1 MVSNTGKKVSMQGKF
16 VSIALQTVKLN
27 LQGDR
32 QELDRFETA
41 RTPRMVGQRDERPP
55 VISLDIRYHFSGIG
69 TDGGR
74 TLHVCLQSGS
84 SKSKSC
90 DNCSVTFSCSFQHT

>member
-32 QELDRFETA
+32 QEPDRLEIA
-41 RTPRMVGQRDERPP
+41 RTPRVVGAER
-55 VISLDIRYHFSGIG
+55 
-69 TDGGR
+69 
-74 TLHVCLQSGS
+74 
-84 SKSKSC
+84 
-90 DNCSVTFSCSFQHT
+90 

>member
-32 QELDRFETA
+32 QEPDRLETA
-41 RTPRMVGQRDERPP
+41 PYSSYSACG
-55 VISLDIRYHFSGIG
+55 
-69 TDGGR
+69 GGR
-74 TLHVCLQSGS
+74 EMKDHP
-84 SKSKSC
+84 
-90 DNCSVTFSCSFQHT
+90 SFHSIYDAILVVME